1 MGAAKMYLET
11 SLFQFYYE
19 TGQAS
24 HLQKLTE
31 QARQVFALIKTH
43 KLEAYASP
51 YVTRELVNIGDSERG
66 EKMWQLIDEYG
77 IRILETNLETE
88 KLAALYIAEEA
99 VPAAAFF
106 EAAHIAITVI
116 HRLDYM
122 VSLNFAHILRPW
134 TIERVRR
141 VNVRQARGGIG
152 IYKPAEVVKL

>member
-1 MGAAKMYLET
+1 MEAAKMYLET
-11 SLFQFYYE
+11 SLFRFYHE

-31 QARQVFALIKTH
+31 QARQVFALIKAH
-43 KLEAYASP
+43 RVEPYASP
-51 YVTRELVNIGDSERG
+51 YVTRELVHFSDPEKR

-77 IRILETNLETE
+77 IRILETSLETE
-88 KLAALYIAEEA
+88 ELAALYIAEEA

-106 EAAHIAITVI
+106 DAAHIAVTAI

-122 VSLNFAHILRPW
+122 VSLNFAHIVRPW

-141 VNVRQARGGIG
+141 VNARQALGGIG